1 MSPRSFLAGGVGC
14 AEEQAWN
21 RAALAQPV
29 SQPALRLWSYATPG
43 IVLGCSQAA
52 MQDRLADGAM
62 PFAQR
67 DSGGGAV
74 LTGPWMLSASI
85 VLPPEHALVNT
96 GTVSSYRW
104 LGVLHAGV
112 LRDLGISAY
121 AVPPEE
127 ARLAPPVDTLKWAC
141 FGGLSPWEVVV
152 GQRKIVGLAQVR
164 RRTGVLLTS
173 GTLIASP
180 DWPLLCDALGDD
192 PADAA
197 RLRAC
202 TTSCADELGTPLLAT
217 VLAERLHHMLIDVL
231 GEYDVTRPPAGVRRR
246 PRPPQADRTG
256 HSQSCQIRVV

>member
-1 MSPRSFLAGGVGC
+1 MLAPAFLASGASC

-21 RAALAQPV
+21 RARLAEPV
-29 SQPALRLWSYATPG
+29 LRPAVRLWTYAAPG
-43 IVLGCSQAA
+43 IVLGCAQASLRE
-52 MQDRLADGAM
+52 RLAGCTT

-85 VLPPEHALVNT
+85 VLPAGHALVGT

-104 LGVLHAGV
+104 LGVLHAGL
-112 LRDLGISAY
+112 LRDLGIAAY

-127 ARLAPPVDTLKWAC
+127 ARLAPPADALKWAC

-173 GTLIASP
+173 GTLIAP
-180 DWPLLCDALGDD
+180 PEWPLLCGALGGD
-192 PADAA
+192 PADAD

-202 TTSCADELGTPLLAT
+202 TTSCAEQLGAPLMAT

-231 GEYDVTRPPAGVRRR
+231 GERAEPGQPRPRTRPAPAGGALRAV
-246 PRPPQADRTG
+246 PGP
-256 HSQSCQIRVV
+256 

>member
-1 MSPRSFLAGGVGC
+1 MLAPALLAGGAGC

-29 SQPALRLWSYATPG
+29 SQPALRLWSYAVPG

-52 MQDRLADGAM
+52 MLDHLAGGTT
-62 PFAQR
+62 PFAHR

-85 VLPPEHALVNT
+85 VLPPDHALVST

-104 LGVLHAGV
+104 LGVLHAGL
-112 LRDLGISAY
+112 LRDLGIAAY

-127 ARLAPPVDTLKWAC
+127 VRLVPPAGTLKWAC

-173 GTLIASP
+173 GTLIAPP
-180 DWPLLCDALGDD
+180 DWPLLCSALGKD

-202 TTSCADELGTPLLAT
+202 TTSCADELGTPLLAA
-217 VLAERLHHMLIDVL
+217 VLAERLHHTLIDVL
-231 GEYDVTRPPAGVRRR
+231 GERGVEGPLASA
-246 PRPPQADRTG
+246 PRGPRWPRQDRTEP
-256 HSQSCQIRVV
+256 HQVRVI

>member
-1 MSPRSFLAGGVGC
+1 MLTPAFLARGANC

-21 RAALAQPV
+21 RARLAEPV
-29 SQPALRLWSYATPG
+29 LRPAVRLWTYAAPG
-43 IVLGCSQAA
+43 IVLGCAQASLRE
-52 MQDRLADGAM
+52 RLAGCTT

-85 VLPPEHALVNT
+85 VLPAGHALVGT

-104 LGVLHAGV
+104 LGVLHAGL
-112 LRDLGISAY
+112 LRDLGIGAY

-127 ARLAPPVDTLKWAC
+127 ARLALPADALKWAC

-173 GTLIASP
+173 GTLIAP
-180 DWPLLCDALGDD
+180 PEWPLLCGALGGD
-192 PADAA
+192 PADAD

-202 TTSCADELGTPLLAT
+202 TTSCAEQLGAPLMAT

-231 GEYDVTRPPAGVRRR
+231 GERAEPGQPR
-246 PRPPQADRTG
+246 PRTRAARASGALRAVPSP
-256 HSQSCQIRVV
+256 C

>member
-1 MSPRSFLAGGVGC
+1 MLAPAFLASGASC

-21 RAALAQPV
+21 RARLAEPV
-29 SQPALRLWSYATPG
+29 LRPAVRLWTYAAPG
-43 IVLGCSQAA
+43 IVLGCAQASLRE
-52 MQDRLADGAM
+52 RLAGCTT

-85 VLPPEHALVNT
+85 VLPAGHALVGT

-104 LGVLHAGV
+104 LGVLHAGL
-112 LRDLGISAY
+112 LRDLGIAAY

-127 ARLAPPVDTLKWAC
+127 ARLAPPADALKWAC

-173 GTLIASP
+173 GTLIAP
-180 DWPLLCDALGDD
+180 PEWPLLCGALGGD
-192 PADAA
+192 PADAG

-202 TTSCADELGTPLLAT
+202 TTSCAEQLGAPLMAT

-231 GEYDVTRPPAGVRRR
+231 GEHAEPGQPHPRTRPAPACGALRAV
-246 PRPPQADRTG
+246 PSP
-256 HSQSCQIRVV
+256 C

>member
-1 MSPRSFLAGGVGC
+1 MFAPAFLASGVGC

-21 RAALAQPV
+21 RARLAEPV
-29 SQPALRLWSYATPG
+29 LRPAVRLWTYAAPG
-43 IVLGCSQAA
+43 IVLGCAQSS
-52 MQDRLADGAM
+52 MRERLTGCAT
-62 PFAQR
+62 PVAQR

-85 VLPPEHALVNT
+85 VLPAGHALVGT

-104 LGVLHAGV
+104 LGVLHAGL
-112 LRDLGISAY
+112 LRDLGIAAY

-127 ARLAPPVDTLKWAC
+127 VRLAPPADTLKWAC

-173 GTLIASP
+173 GTLIAPP
-180 DWPLLCDALGDD
+180 DWPLLCAALGGD
-192 PADAA
+192 PADAD

-202 TTSCADELGTPLLAT
+202 TTSCAEQLGTPLMAT

-231 GEYDVTRPPAGVRRR
+231 GEPGQGR
-246 PRPPQADRTG
+246 PRARPAPACGPPHAVP
-256 HSQSCQIRVV
+256 SPC

>member
-1 MSPRSFLAGGVGC
+1 MLAPAFLAGGVGC

-29 SQPALRLWSYATPG
+29 RRPAVRLWSYAAPG
-43 IVLGCSQAA
+43 IVLGCSQSA
-52 MQDRLADGAM
+52 MQDRLVGAAT
-62 PFAQR
+62 PFVQR

-85 VLPPEHALVNT
+85 VLPPDHALVGT

-104 LGVLHAGV
+104 LGMLHAGL
-112 LRDLGISAY
+112 LRDLGIAAY

-127 ARLAPPVDTLKWAC
+127 VRLAPPAGGLKWAC

-152 GQRKIVGLAQVR
+152 SQRKIVGLAQIR

-173 GTLIASP
+173 GTLVSPP
-180 DWPLLCDALGDD
+180 DWPLLCDALGSD
-192 PADAA
+192 PEDAA

-202 TTSCADELGTPLLAT
+202 TTSCADELGAPLLAT

-231 GEYDVTRPPAGVRRR
+231 GERGTERLPEGISRGRRAPRQEGTQPSQVRF
-246 PRPPQADRTG
+246 
-256 HSQSCQIRVV
+256 V

>member
-1 MSPRSFLAGGVGC
+1 MLAPAFLASGASC

-21 RAALAQPV
+21 RARLAEPV
-29 SQPALRLWSYATPG
+29 LRPAVRLWTYAAPG
-43 IVLGCSQAA
+43 IVLGCAQASLRE
-52 MQDRLADGAM
+52 RLAGCTT

-85 VLPPEHALVNT
+85 VLPAGHALVGT

-104 LGVLHAGV
+104 LGVLHAGL
-112 LRDLGISAY
+112 LRDLGIAAY

-127 ARLAPPVDTLKWAC
+127 ARLAPPADALKWAC

-173 GTLIASP
+173 GTLIAP
-180 DWPLLCDALGDD
+180 PEWALLCGALGGD
-192 PADAA
+192 PADAD

-202 TTSCADELGTPLLAT
+202 TTSCAEQLGAPLMAT

-231 GEYDVTRPPAGVRRR
+231 GERAEPGQPR
-246 PRPPQADRTG
+246 PRARPAPACGALRAVP
-256 HSQSCQIRVV
+256 SPC